1 MLRVQR
7 IPPALRIFTGPQSS
21 LPPPSPHHQP
31 KGDASRK
38 TGLIDKIKGM
48 TSRISGAGEETP
60 AATVAPVFASATTS
74 TATAQPAIPA
84 GQAAALRSRR
94 ENAAGVPAT
103 TATGAT
109 VGVGTAA
116 RVPNGGNGKT
126 LTMWQSYRQSRLSVL
141 AKWIYILVVSL
152 FFIAL
157 YCGDFSQQRSKQV
170 LPRLTKKVAAFMGDY
185 SKHMDL
191 LGLPRIDLTR
201 SWNGLADKANVNLS
215 LLGPRHSK
223 ALPRETFLYA
233 GDYIYNCV
241 KEGKDSKASCMP
253 TFFQLRDDGQLVLA
267 RGTTPSKPNKVLWKS
282 KTGPSKH
289 GKYVATYGKDG
300 SLEVRLG
307 DKKVWRA
314 RKFFQPRVLR
324 PWPLNK

>member
-1 MLRVQR
+1 MY
-7 IPPALRIFTGPQSS
+7 
-21 LPPPSPHHQP
+21 
-31 KGDASRK
+31 K
-38 TGLIDKIKGM
+38 
-48 TSRISGAGEETP
+48 
-60 AATVAPVFASATTS
+60 
-74 TATAQPAIPA
+74 
-84 GQAAALRSRR
+84 
-94 ENAAGVPAT
+94 
-103 TATGAT
+103 
-109 VGVGTAA
+109 
-116 RVPNGGNGKT
+116 
-126 LTMWQSYRQSRLSVL
+126 QSRLSVV
-141 AKWIYILVVSL
+141 AKWIYILLVSL
-152 FFIAL
+152 FFVAL

-201 SWNGLADKANVNLS
+201 SWNGLADKASVNLS

-223 ALPRETFLYA
+223 ALPRGTVLYA

-241 KEGKDSKASCMP
+241 KDGKDSKASCMP
-253 TFFQLRDDGQLVLA
+253 TFFQLRDDGQLILA

-289 GKYVATYGKDG
+289 GKYVAMYGVDG